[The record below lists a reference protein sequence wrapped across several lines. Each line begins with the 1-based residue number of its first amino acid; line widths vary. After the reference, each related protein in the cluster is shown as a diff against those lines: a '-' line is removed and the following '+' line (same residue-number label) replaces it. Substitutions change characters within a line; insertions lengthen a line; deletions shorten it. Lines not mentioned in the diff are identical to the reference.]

1 MLSNLP
7 HSILTEWGDFF
18 YHQFLSLKWG
28 FGAVKWDKTS
38 VENFFVVKS
47 GKKWKKYL
55 FLHYIKSVKTVMIQL
70 LGEFDCKLDAKGRLM
85 VPASLKKQ
93 LPDIEREGFVVNRGF
108 EKHLVVYPRKV
119 WDEVTAELGKLNPY
133 EKKNREF
140 MRFFMRGASDLSLD
154 SSGRV
159 LLPKSLLEY
168 AGVGAD
174 VVLVCQFNK
183 IELWSKKAYEE
194 MLDSEPEDF
203 ASLAEEVMGSKN
215 RRVDG
220 E

>member
-1 MLSNLP
+1 MPLFFLPPILSFK
-7 HSILTEWGDFF
+7 GR
-18 YHQFLSLKWG
+18 FLKLKWG
-28 FGAVKWDKTS
+28 KLG

-47 GKKWKKYL
+47 GKKWNKYL
-55 FLHYIKSVKTVMIQL
+55 FLHYIKSAKTIMIQL

-133 EKKNREF
+133 EKKTREF

-183 IELWSKKAYEE
+183 IELWSKTAYEE
-194 MLDSEPEDF
+194 MLDNEPEDF
-203 ASLAEEVMGSKN
+203 ASLAEEVMGNKK
-215 RRVDG
+215 RGVDG